1 MAQYAA
7 QALGVAN
14 PDIRV
19 EESKRVG
26 EVTYYIADLTRAQQL
41 LGYVPQIDLA
51 QGIAI
56 AVAWQRSIGA
66 LP

>member
-1 MAQYAA
+1 M
-7 QALGVAN
+7 ALGIAH

-41 LGYVPQIDLA
+41 LGYAPQIDLA
-51 QGIAI
+51 QGIAL
-56 AVAWQRSIGA
+56 AVEWQNR
-66 LP
+66 